1 MRCLKQET
9 VVVTI
14 DLLRSSNE
22 YMKIQVSEAL
32 IILIWSS
39 VITTSLTILLLYP
52 SLSAVSSW
60 DNMLFISSFAFFPI
74 FGYLGE
80 KWTRYKV
87 IITGIIILVVSY
99 AINLILTT
107 ILVILDVHHETGDVI
122 EYLCIITVLSAL
134 VGFGLFMSNIIQF
147 GTDQLQFAS
156 SQHLAAFV
164 RWFVCIFTFS
174 WGLSIV
180 LLLATALEFKLIYYG
195 IYCFIF
201 ILLFGFTIILVCC
214 CKQQLVIEQST
225 HIDPVKMI
233 WRVMKYA
240 WKHKYPVR
248 RSAFTYNEN
257 PPSRLD
263 LAKERYGGPLTTE
276 QMEDVKSFW
285 NILTILLALLGNS
298 IIDTRGVGQQYIDAM
313 GINTTTITFFQSVVL
328 RFPITVQYSIV
339 FLCIPFQLVIV
350 PFFPPKC

>member
-1 MRCLKQET
+1 MKNEHSFLIQKDEVPKKRDSGCNSRPPLFLKRIYEDSG
-9 VVVTI
+9 VH
-14 DLLRSSNE
+14 S
-22 YMKIQVSEAL
+22 KEAL

-39 VITTSLTILLLYP
+39 VITTSFTILLLYP
-52 SLSAVSSW
+52 SLSAVSNW
-60 DNMLFISSFAFFPI
+60 DMMLFISSFAFTPLC
-74 FGYLGE
+74 GYLGE

-87 IITGIIILVVSY
+87 IITGTIILVSY
-99 AINLILTT
+99 AIHLILTT
-107 ILVILDVHHETGDVI
+107 ILVILDVHQETSEVI
-122 EYLCIITVLSAL
+122 EYLCIITILSAL
-134 VGFGLFMSNIIQF
+134 VGFGLFLSNIIQF

-164 RWFVCIFTFS
+164 RLFVCIFIFS

-195 IYCFIF
+195 TYCFIF
-201 ILLFGFTIILVCC
+201 ILLFGFAIILVCC
-214 CKQQLVIEQST
+214 CKQQLVIEPPT

-263 LAKERYGGPLTTE
+263 LAKERYGGPFTTE
-276 QMEDVKSFW
+276 QVEDVKSFW

-298 IIDTRGVGQQYIDAM
+298 IIDTRGVGQ
-313 GINTTTITFFQSVVL
+313 
-328 RFPITVQYSIV
+328 
-339 FLCIPFQLVIV
+339 
-350 PFFPPKC
+350 